1 MSMNQV
7 RFVNRITDY
16 STTERVETTAAATIL
31 STHVHESGSNKLA
44 LTEIKKN
51 EPFPRFTQTAVLHA
65 SGKKAKLGEV
75 GKWIIEDGE
84 NVPLDV
90 KQAFLLPAWY
100 DEKKFKRGQKYFADN
115 YFSLFVAKLCG
126 LLVVL
131 AVPSIL
137 RVLVLTG
144 QSSHPVS
151 AFRRYLDTLSHML
164 EWYEGDV
171 MNPNSSIVSQ
181 FYLIL
186 SHMLEWYEVDVKN
199 SNSGIV
205 SQLCLIL
212 SHVLRWYEEDVM
224 NPNSRASKSLLNIR
238 SRHCHA
244 TRRATKAGFSNI
256 SQRDMAL
263 TQFGFMG
270 FAVLRP
276 KELGLTGSQ
285 EDLEGF
291 LHFWRVIGH
300 LLGIKE
306 QYNLCQGDVE
316 TTRAACQAMLDRVF
330 NVGLRQP
337 SADFQH
343 MSRAL
348 LEGMWA
354 LVPFINPEAFLS
366 FTLLLCGI
374 DTFQLSKFYS
384 RTLFHLQVFVQAVI
398 LNSVIG
404 FIVRPILNFNMW
416 LSIFITQ
423 RFPYLAFLAFG
434 RSITPPEQFTIK
446 SSLVSE
452 N

>member
-1 MSMNQV
+1 M
-7 RFVNRITDY
+7 D
-16 STTERVETTAAATIL
+16 
-31 STHVHESGSNKLA
+31 
-44 LTEIKKN
+44 
-51 EPFPRFTQTAVLHA
+51 A

-199 SNSGIV
+199 SNSGYVFVHFFNPNSSIV

-224 NPNSRASKSLLNIR
+224 NPNSSIVSQLCLILSHVLRWYEEDVMNPNSSQLCLILSHVLRWYEEDVMNPNSRYVFVHFSQLIRVHSHGSDKTKCINI
-238 SRHCHA
+238 
-244 TRRATKAGFSNI
+244 I
-256 SQRDMAL
+256 SQ
-263 TQFGFMG
+263 F
-270 FAVLRP
+270 
-276 KELGLTGSQ
+276 
-285 EDLEGF
+285 
-291 LHFWRVIGH
+291 
-300 LLGIKE
+300 
-306 QYNLCQGDVE
+306 
-316 TTRAACQAMLDRVF
+316 
-330 NVGLRQP
+330 
-337 SADFQH
+337 DF
-343 MSRAL
+343 
-348 LEGMWA
+348 
-354 LVPFINPEAFLS
+354 I
-366 FTLLLCGI
+366 
-374 DTFQLSKFYS
+374 
-384 RTLFHLQVFVQAVI
+384 
-398 LNSVIG
+398 
-404 FIVRPILNFNMW
+404 
-416 LSIFITQ
+416 
-423 RFPYLAFLAFG
+423 
-434 RSITPPEQFTIK
+434 
-446 SSLVSE
+446 
-452 N
+452 

>member
-1 MSMNQV
+1 MCTVLKMDKDAV
-7 RFVNRITDY
+7 VDMDKITNGD
-16 STTERVETTAAATIL
+16 
-31 STHVHESGSNKLA
+31 
-44 LTEIKKN
+44 
-51 EPFPRFTQTAVLHA
+51 A

-151 AFRRYLDTLSHML
+151 AFRRYLDTISHML
-164 EWYEGDV
+164 EWYEG
-171 MNPNSSIVSQ
+171 
-181 FYLIL
+181 
-186 SHMLEWYEVDVKN
+186 
-199 SNSGIV
+199 
-205 SQLCLIL
+205 
-212 SHVLRWYEEDVM
+212 DVM

-384 RTLFHLQVFVQAVI
+384 RTLFNLQVFIQAVI

>member
-1 MSMNQV
+1 MCTVLKMDKDAV
-7 RFVNRITDY
+7 VDMDKITNGD
-16 STTERVETTAAATIL
+16 
-31 STHVHESGSNKLA
+31 
-44 LTEIKKN
+44 
-51 EPFPRFTQTAVLHA
+51 A

-100 DEKKFKRGQKYFADN
+100 DEKKFK
-115 YFSLFVAKLCG
+115 
-126 LLVVL
+126 
-131 AVPSIL
+131 
-137 RVLVLTG
+137 
-144 QSSHPVS
+144 
-151 AFRRYLDTLSHML
+151 
-164 EWYEGDV
+164 
-171 MNPNSSIVSQ
+171 
-181 FYLIL
+181 
-186 SHMLEWYEVDVKN
+186 
-199 SNSGIV
+199 
-205 SQLCLIL
+205 
-212 SHVLRWYEEDVM
+212 
-224 NPNSRASKSLLNIR
+224 RASKSLLNIR